1 MIENLSSWAEQ
12 IIVAVIIATLIEM
25 ILPNGNNKKYIK
37 AVIGVYILFTII
49 SPIFSDKVNLN
60 FDQFDYDQYFKN
72 TQSYQTMS
80 DSLISYNDQSTEE
93 IYQINLEQDM
103 KQKLKQKGYLTQ
115 KITINIELKQGKNYG
130 QIKQIDLRLSKI
142 EEDDDEKNDEISNIN
157 INTIE
162 KVNIGNYVTNTT
174 SDDSNENKTSEKLSS
189 KEEKQIKEYLS
200 EVYDVKTK
208 NIRINEN
215 T

>member
-1 MIENLSSWAEQ
+1 MIENLSLWAEQ

-49 SPIFSDKVNLN
+49 SPILGSKGNIS
-60 FDQFDYDQYFKN
+60 FDQFDYEKYFKN

-93 IYQINLEQDM
+93 IYQTNLEQDM
-103 KQKLKQKGYLTQ
+103 KQKLKQKGYLAQ
-115 KITINIELKQGKNYG
+115 KIIIDLELRQGKNYG
-130 QIKQIDLRLSKI
+130 KIKQIDLNLSKLK
-142 EEDDDEKNDEISNIN
+142 EEDKTEETTNIN

-162 KVNIGNYVTNTT
+162 QVNIGNTLKDTE
-174 SDDSNENKTSEKLSS
+174 NEIKTSEKLPS

-208 NIRINEN
+208 NIQINKN

>member
-1 MIENLSSWAEQ
+1 MIENLSLWAEQ

-49 SPIFSDKVNLN
+49 SPILGSKGNIS
-60 FDQFDYDQYFKN
+60 FDQFDYEKYFKN

-80 DSLISYNDQSTEE
+80 DKTEE
-93 IYQINLEQDM
+93 
-103 KQKLKQKGYLTQ
+103 T
-115 KITINIELKQGKNYG
+115 T
-130 QIKQIDLRLSKI
+130 
-142 EEDDDEKNDEISNIN
+142 NIN

-162 KVNIGNYVTNTT
+162 QVNIGNTLKDTE
-174 SDDSNENKTSEKLSS
+174 NEIKTSEKLPS

-208 NIRINEN
+208 NIQINKN